1 MIFWGMSAFVVAL
14 AMLYLPNR
22 ACRYGGVRSFG
33 WSMLLCTLLYSP
45 VQAKTP
51 YVNPAFAGSNNQVS
65 MHFGVSA
72 YGERFEGLF
81 LTGVQYSQPNVF
93 FRIHG
98 RRSVELMTARGG
110 GELSRYSQL
119 MIFGFT
125 QDALL
130 PISGPVYTG
139 INLGIYIKS
148 NATDRIS
155 SKFTFG
161 EKLFLGIGIFNGV
174 VLELY
179 GRHFSNGTLTEINSG
194 QNFAGVSVIKNF

>member
-1 MIFWGMSAFVVAL
+1 VIFVGVSAFAML
-14 AMLYLPNR
+14 AMLYLPDR
-22 ACRYGGVRSFG
+22 VCRCGGVRG
-33 WSMLLCTLLYSP
+33 VGGSMLLCALLYSP
-45 VQAKTP
+45 IQAKTP
-51 YVNPAFAGSNNQVS
+51 DINPAFAGNNSQVS
-65 MHFGVSA
+65 MHFGISA
-72 YGERFEGLF
+72 YGEGFEGLF
-81 LTGVQYSQPNVF
+81 LTGVQYSQPNDF

-98 RRSVELMTARGG
+98 RRSVELMTARGSG
-110 GELSRYSQL
+110 GLSRYSQL

-130 PISGPVYTG
+130 PIQGPVYAG

-161 EKLFLGIGIFNGV
+161 ERLFLGIGIFNGV